1 MRKFK
6 DTILKIAYELIFWY
20 SVSFEKTIDNLEI
33 YDSLEIVFKVF
44 YSVWYP
50 NWHYAKVNQV
60 LPNMMVFNNLFLLM
74 NYCKIFE
81 QSSYK
86 FKSY

>member
-6 DTILKIAYELIFWY
+6 ETILKIAYELIFWY
-20 SVSFEKTIDNLEI
+20 SVSFENTIDNLEI
-33 YDSLEIVFKVF
+33 YDSLDIVFKVF

-50 NWHYAKVNQV
+50 NWHYAIINQV
-60 LPNMMVFNNLFLLM
+60 LPNMIVFNNLFLLM
-74 NYCKIFE
+74 NYCKVFE
-81 QSSYK
+81 LSSYK